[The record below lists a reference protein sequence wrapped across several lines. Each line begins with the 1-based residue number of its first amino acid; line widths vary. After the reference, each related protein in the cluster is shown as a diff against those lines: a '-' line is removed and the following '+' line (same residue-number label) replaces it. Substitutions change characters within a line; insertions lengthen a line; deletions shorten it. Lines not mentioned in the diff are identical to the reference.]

1 MEEKWDL
8 ILDFIEDHRIACI
21 IGGIV
26 VVLLICGLGIR
37 SCNLKKAEKERII
50 AEQQAALEAEMEAQ
64 RLAEEEALL
73 AAQEAEEPKSQY
85 QVSLGLQA
93 ESDGRVEVVEEEE
106 EEKEPEPVIEVKTE
120 PNFEVEYSIFDK
132 TGVPTKNVDGSS
144 CKAYLEKVSL
154 KDFGTY
160 WGTSLTE
167 ADFNSPQRVLV
178 GVDQDPQD
186 FERGDL
192 QSVGW
197 VFENINT
204 LSDDTAIKFTNLHV
218 IGKLSDS
225 HVAVLCSYDWYS
237 VFGLEDTLVVFEDTS
252 DTLKVEDF
260 EDGAIFSA
268 TVFKHNMKVAENV
281 NGQRVLC
288 VQYDVFE

>member
-8 ILDFIEDHRIACI
+8 ILDFIEDHRLACI

-26 VVLLICGLGIR
+26 VILLICGLGIR
-37 SCNLKKAEKERII
+37 SCNLKKAEQERII
-50 AEQQAALEAEMEAQ
+50 AEQQAALEAELEAQ
-64 RLAEEEALL
+64 RLEEEAAL
-73 AAQEAEEPKSQY
+73 ANNEDDEPKSQY

-93 ESDGRVEVVEEEE
+93 ESDGRVEVVEEEPE
-106 EEKEPEPVIEVKTE
+106 PEPEPVVEVKTE
-120 PNFEVEYSIFDK
+120 PNFEVEYNIFDK
-132 TGVPTKNVDGSS
+132 TGVPKKNVDGSS

-160 WGTSLTE
+160 WGTKLTE
-167 ADFNSPQRVLV
+167 DDFNSPQRVLV
-178 GVDQDPQD
+178 GVDQDPND

-197 VFENINT
+197 VFENMDN
-204 LSDDTAIKFTNLHV
+204 LSDNTAIKFTNLHV

-237 VFGLEDTLVVFEDTS
+237 AFGLTDTLVVFEDTS
-252 DTLKVEDF
+252 DTLNVEDF

-281 NGQRVLC
+281 NGKRVLC
-288 VQYDVFE
+288 VQYDVFK